1 MLAPPPT
8 ADVEQD
14 RARVSSE
21 MQQIYTEAER
31 AVDDEI
37 ERLDVAKK
45 WAEGEMDRITAVAL
59 QKLDDGVDP
68 DAVETQLQIDLEAV
82 MKKAADPGFDPRK
95 LAPSTGVIAKPPAV
109 AQPPVAAPPPVPA
122 PAPAPPPPA
131 TPSAVAA
138 DPTQPGCGC
147 RSHRAAHPALAVLV
161 LCFALGRARRR

>member
-59 QKLDDGVDP
+59 QKLEDGVDP

-82 MKKAADPGFDPRK
+82 MKKAAEPGFDPRK
-95 LAPSTGVIAKPPAV
+95 LAPSTGVIAKPPAL
-109 AQPPVAAPPPVPA
+109 AQPPVAAPPPVLA
-122 PAPAPPPPA
+122 PAPAPPPPTA
-131 TPSAVAA
+131 VAPDPTPS
-138 DPTQPGCGC
+138 GCGC

-161 LCFALGRARRR
+161 LCLALGRARRR

>member
-59 QKLDDGVDP
+59 QKLEDGVDP
-68 DAVETQLQIDLEAV
+68 ECVETQLQIDLEAV
-82 MKKAADPGFDPRK
+82 NEESPRSR
-95 LAPSTGVIAKPPAV
+95 AFIPQA
-109 AQPPVAAPPPVPA
+109 
-122 PAPAPPPPA
+122 
-131 TPSAVAA
+131 
-138 DPTQPGCGC
+138 
-147 RSHRAAHPALAVLV
+147 RAAGGRHPNAAR
-161 LCFALGRARRR
+161 GRANLPSFRLRPGLPNWRHHHTPPRNRPIGGLLSNL